1 MAVVPAGLRL
11 GEPQQLDGG
20 GPPNGPSD
28 TATFGPSSQREVN
41 ISTSVGLNS
50 IVFAFD
56 SDSFDFSILGGELII
71 SGTGIR
77 QDSGVLQ
84 TFIASDGG
92 QIIFNNMATADHAI
106 IRSGGNLLGAP
117 DLGLGMGHP
126 GALDAQPTGL
136 AGRPARERLRCDLQ
150 LHQHGGGDPGHP

>member
-1 MAVVPAGLRL
+1 MS
-11 GEPQQLDGG
+11 PQDSAWENLSNWTPG

-77 QDSGVLQ
+77 QDSCVLQ

-106 IRSGGNLLGAP
+106 IRSGGNLLGAA
-117 DLGLGMGHP
+117 
-126 GALDAQPTGL
+126 ALSPPL
-136 AGRPARERLRCDLQ
+136 AVPCVAASRVDVIQVLIDENLCVHARANVYRER
-150 LHQHGGGDPGHP
+150 